1 MHAYKWIISI
11 CSNYDTLYA
20 TGRYVRFIQTVSNS
34 FNESTSYH
42 DLEINHI
49 LSNLSNVHA
58 PEVN

>member
-1 MHAYKWIISI
+1 MH
-11 CSNYDTLYA
+11 A

-42 DLEINHI
+42 DLEINHKV